1 MCSYIFSIDILY
13 PITVFEGESGF
24 GEDEKKSAFFF
35 TKSSRNYLPIGL
47 R

>member
-24 GEDEKKSAFFF
+24 GEDEKKSAFFLLNLQGI
-35 TKSSRNYLPIGL
+35 TCR
-47 R
+47 

>member
-1 MCSYIFSIDILY
+1 MCSYIFSIDILC

-24 GEDEKKSAFFF
+24 GDDEKKSVSF